1 MKSITQPS
9 FMKGIM
15 FTFMIAM
22 ISYILAKFPILHT
35 IGALAIAIIFA
46 MLYRQVMDIQN
57 TFVQV
62 LRSHRNV
69 Y

>member
-1 MKSITQPS
+1 
-9 FMKGIM
+9 M

-46 MLYRQVMDIQN
+46 MLYRQVMGYPN

-62 LRSHRNV
+62 LRSRRNV